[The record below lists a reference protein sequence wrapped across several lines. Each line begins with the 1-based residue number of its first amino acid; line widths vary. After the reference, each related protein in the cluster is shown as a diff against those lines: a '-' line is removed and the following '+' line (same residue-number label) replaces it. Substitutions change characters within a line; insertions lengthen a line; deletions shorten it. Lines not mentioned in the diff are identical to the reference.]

1 MKKIITVV
9 GARPQFIKAAMFSR
23 AIQLHNQTDREPVNE
38 QLIHTGQHY
47 DENMSRIFFSEMGI
61 TRPTWQLHCGQ
72 TTHGAMTGQMLIEI
86 EKILLDQRP
95 DYLVVYGDT
104 NSTLAGALA
113 ASKLH
118 IPVVHIEAGLRSFN
132 KAMPEEINRI
142 LTDHVSTLLCCPTHE
157 AVQHLAEENIHAG
170 VYHVGD
176 IMYDA
181 ALFFGRQA
189 EETSDIM
196 QRLQLHSKGF
206 RLCTVH
212 RAENTDEEE
221 RLSSIVAALKQIA
234 SSHCPLVFPLHP
246 RTRQYLGKYQLLEEL
261 TAHPNIRL
269 TEPLGFL
276 DMVMLEKQASTILTD
291 SGGVQKEAYFHRTPC
306 ITLREETEWTET
318 VTAGWNQIAGYRTDQ
333 ILACLENN
341 PVRHEIDEYG
351 QGNTAQKILELL

>member
-1 MKKIITVV
+1 
-9 GARPQFIKAAMFSR
+9 
-23 AIQLHNQTDREPVNE
+23 
-38 QLIHTGQHY
+38 
-47 DENMSRIFFSEMGI
+47 
-61 TRPTWQLHCGQ
+61 
-72 TTHGAMTGQMLIEI
+72 MLIEI
-86 EKILLDQRP
+86 EKILTEHRP
-95 DYLVVYGDT
+95 DYVVVYGDT

-142 LTDHVSTLLCCPTHE
+142 LTDHVSTLLCCPTHS
-157 AVQHLAEENIHAG
+157 AVQHLAEENIHEG

-181 ALFFGRQA
+181 ALFFGRKA
-189 EETSDIM
+189 EEASDIM
-196 QRLQLHSKGF
+196 RRLQLESKGF

-212 RAENTDEEE
+212 RAENTDQEE
-221 RLSSIVAALKQIA
+221 RLSSIAEALMQIA

-246 RTRQYLGKYQLLEEL
+246 RTRQYLEKYHLLERFVS
-261 TAHPNIRL
+261 HPHIRL

-291 SGGVQKEAYFHRTPC
+291 SGGVQKEAYFHQTPC